1 VLLIVGRVGEG
12 VDVGGE
18 AGRRRGV
25 YAADM
30 VVDADLLGGRLD
42 GLLDE
47 VDQVGG
53 AELTQRLQRLGAG
66 LDGRE
71 QFVLVYPAG
80 VSIGGCGERDM
91 GTGMGMGMGM
101 GVAGTY
107 SGTAGDA
114 TMAQL
119 RRRRRRRRRRDGRGA
134 GGSCCGEEGEWA
146 ERKRER
152 PR

>member
-1 VLLIVGRVGEG
+1 VLLVVGRVGEG

-30 VVDADLLGGRLD
+30 VVDADLLCCRLD

-71 QFVLVYPAG
+71 QLVLVDPAR
-80 VSIGGCGERDM
+80 VSMRVGGCGERDM
-91 GTGMGMGMGM
+91 GAGVGMGLGLGM
-101 GVAGTY
+101 A
-107 SGTAGDA
+107 
-114 TMAQL
+114 
-119 RRRRRRRRRRDGRGA
+119 
-134 GGSCCGEEGEWA
+134 
-146 ERKRER
+146 
-152 PR
+152 